1 MKEIT
6 GDLFDYYKKGEWIA
20 ITTNGTVRRDGMLV
34 MGRGVAQQAAKKIPG
49 LQQDLGSVVLR
60 SGSHVWPM
68 VKYRVFS
75 YPVKWRWNERADP
88 RLIKWSADEL
98 VSRLA
103 ALNKIRFG
111 LVEMPQIE
119 RVYMV
124 RPGCGNGGLRWP
136 AVRAIIEPLLDDRF
150 VVVEKN

>member
-6 GDLFDYYKKGEWIA
+6 GDLFDYYKQGEWIA

-34 MGRGVAQQAAKKIPG
+34 MGRGVAREAAKKIPG
-49 LQQDLGSVVLR
+49 LQQDLGAIVLR

-68 VKYRVFS
+68 LRYRVFS
-75 YPVKWRWNERADP
+75 YPVKWRWKERADP

-98 VSRLA
+98 VGKLDAVNKVRNSELA
-103 ALNKIRFG
+103 R
-111 LVEMPQIE
+111 VE

-124 RPGCGNGGLRWP
+124 RPGCGNGGLRWSV
-136 AVRAIIEPLLDDRF
+136 VRQIIEPILDDRF
-150 VVVEKN
+150 VIVEKNA